1 MDEDD
6 QIQTA
11 VDAVVLRFWKHGFR
25 TSSMRDI
32 EVATGMS
39 ISRLYSHF
47 GSKEELLNTA
57 LQRYGQMIEEELIKP
72 VENAGG
78 GLAVVEEFFRKLKR
92 WVSED
97 GRRGCML
104 INMMAENGGDTCNI
118 GKHSEDVSKRV
129 FSSFRSALVRAERA
143 GEITAGSPDDRACLL
158 MGLVL
163 GLNIAARG
171 GAGDSE
177 LVGMFNAVQSQL
189 RLWRIN

>member
-1 MDEDD
+1 
-6 QIQTA
+6 
-11 VDAVVLRFWKHGFR
+11 
-25 TSSMRDI
+25 MRDI

-39 ISRLYSHF
+39 VSRLYNHF
-47 GSKEELLNTA
+47 GSKEDLLNTA

-72 VENAGG
+72 VENSGG
-78 GLAVVEEFFRKLKR
+78 GLDVIEEFFRKLKR

-129 FSSFRSALVRAERA
+129 FTSFRSALVRAEQA

-177 LVGMFNAVQSQL
+177 LVGMFDAVQSQL
-189 RLWRIN
+189 RLWRIS